1 MIVVTDTSVVLN
13 LAWLRHD
20 VLLAKLFVTVLAP
33 PAVVA
38 EFERLA
44 RDEPRFH
51 GLRFPPFISVIAP
64 AEIPPA
70 IARNDALDAG
80 EIAARALAVGRG
92 IRHVLID
99 EIAARA
105 AAIALGLQPSGL
117 LGILIEAK
125 KRKHISLVLPLL
137 DRLRDG
143 ARFRVGDDL
152 RQRIATLAGELA

>member
-1 MIVVTDTSVVLN
+1 M
-13 LAWLRHD
+13 
-20 VLLAKLFVTVLAP
+20 LAKLFVTVLAP

-44 RDEPRFH
+44 RDEPRFR
-51 GLRFPPFISVIAP
+51 GLRFPPFISVVAP
-64 AEIPPA
+64 GEIPPA
-70 IARNDALDAG
+70 IAHHDALDAG
-80 EIAARALAVGRG
+80 EIAALALAVGRG

-99 EIAARA
+99 ETAARA

-137 DRLRDG
+137 DLLRDG
-143 ARFRVGDDL
+143 ARFRVGDEL
-152 RQRIATLAGELA
+152 RQRIATLAGESA